1 MDMHGRSSPRA
12 TRLQYDVGALPI
24 TALRPTAADPIIGR
38 CLGGKLIVE
47 ERIGAGALGTVY
59 RAKHV
64 LLPQPVAVKVLHAHY
79 QEDPGF
85 RARFL
90 AEAQAASVLD
100 HPSLVRVIDF
110 GEQWGGFMWLA
121 MELLEGTRLDELLAE
136 EGRLSVE
143 RAVEILLDVCAGLA
157 HAHARGI
164 VHGDVKP
171 ANILLVGRADDDGD
185 VVVRAKLCDFG
196 VARMAMQGDVV
207 ESGSRPALGTP
218 AYMSPEQC
226 LGEDLDARSDVYSCG
241 VLFYELIT
249 GEVPFDGTEPQVLLR
264 QHLLVSPTLPSAKR
278 ADIDARVDA
287 IVSKALAKERED
299 RFASMR
305 ELRAALRELSGGLGL
320 PTRTTSIPPA
330 PPGMLEANPTEGLA
344 ATGLRAAE
352 GTDAT
357 RTTQVVLTP
366 SIRARFG
373 GDTDVEIELSRA
385 KVVSEIRE
393 LRDPSGAAARDA
405 RRDDEKAPDPRTARD
420 AGAPRATSSDLADFL
435 LARSELLD
443 REKHALGELLLRG
456 SADAIAWRVARLI
469 ARVESSRGRDTV
481 ASEVLRLL
489 DTPANLAPFA
499 ERLLSE
505 DVLPGPYIERV
516 LLRAGHEC
524 ARALW
529 SARVSGGAAGAER
542 RGRFVSWMLAIGPG
556 ARDLLRAA
564 LAKLAPHAGTVRHVE
579 VVEDVLLSL
588 PARCDDDLLAAVAS
602 FAKSPVPR
610 IRELALAAI
619 ARALG

>member
-1 MDMHGRSSPRA
+1 MGIEPRSSPSALREANDVTAA
-12 TRLQYDVGALPI
+12 TATI
-24 TALRPTAADPIIGR
+24 SALRPAPIDPVIGR
-38 CLGGKLIVE
+38 VLGGKLIVE
-47 ERIGAGALGTVY
+47 ERIGAGALGIVY

-64 LLPQPVAVKVLHAHY
+64 LLPQPVAVKVLHSHY

-121 MELLEGTRLDELLAE
+121 MELLEGTRLDALLEE
-136 EGRLSVE
+136 EGRLPVE

-196 VARMAMQGDVV
+196 VARMAMQGDVA

-226 LGEDLDARSDVYSCG
+226 LGEDLDPRSDIYSCG
-241 VLFYELIT
+241 VLFYELVT

-264 QHLLVSPTLPSAKR
+264 QHLLMSPALPSAKR
-278 ADIDARVDA
+278 ADVDARVDA
-287 IVSKALAKERED
+287 IVTKALAKDRGD
-299 RFASMR
+299 RFGSMR

-320 PTRTTSIPPA
+320 PQRATSIPPA
-330 PPGMLEANPTEGLA
+330 PI
-344 ATGLRAAE
+344 ATARA
-352 GTDAT
+352 
-357 RTTQVVLTP
+357 TP
-366 SIRARFG
+366 SVA
-373 GDTDVEIELSRA
+373 TDPVESDVAIDLARA
-385 KVVSEIRE
+385 KATSGVRE
-393 LRDPSGAAARDA
+393 LRRETPATTAARDDRTDRGDEPD
-405 RRDDEKAPDPRTARD
+405 RRERSAQAPTRDPRD
-420 AGAPRATSSDLADFL
+420 PRSTSSDLADFL
-435 LARSELLD
+435 LARAELLD
-443 REKHALGELLLRG
+443 REKHALRELLVRG
-456 SADAIAWRVARLI
+456 SADAIAWRVARLM
-469 ARVESSRGRDTV
+469 ARLESSRGKDAV
-481 ASEVLRLL
+481 AAEVLRLL
-489 DTPANLAPFA
+489 DTPANLLPFA

-516 LLRAGHEC
+516 LQRAGHQC

-529 SARVSGGAAGAER
+529 SARVSRISAGPTR
-542 RGRFVSWMLAIGPG
+542 RERFVSWMLAIGPG
-556 ARDLLRAA
+556 GRDVLRAA
-564 LAKLAPHAGTVRHVE
+564 LVKLTPHADTGRHAE
-579 VVEDVLLSL
+579 LVEDVLLAL
-588 PARCDDDLLAAVAS
+588 PVRCDDDLLADAAR

-610 IRELALAAI
+610 VRELVLAAI
-619 ARALG
+619 ARALR

>member
-1 MDMHGRSSPRA
+1 MDTDGRSSPRA
-12 TRLQYDVGALPI
+12 MRLQYDGAVPS
-24 TALRPTAADPIIGR
+24 TALRPKAADPIIGR

-64 LLPQPVAVKVLHAHY
+64 LLPQPVAVKVLHTHY

-100 HPSLVRVIDF
+100 HPSVVRVIDF

-171 ANILLVGRADDDGD
+171 ANIILVGRPDDDGD

-196 VARMAMQGDVV
+196 VARVSMHGDVV

-264 QHLLVSPTLPSAKR
+264 QHLLMSPTLPSAKR

-287 IVSKALAKERED
+287 IVTKALAKERAD

-320 PTRTTSIPPA
+320 PPRTTSIPPA
-330 PPGMLEANPTEGLA
+330 PPDTCGSDPAAQARANA
-344 ATGLRAAE
+344 
-352 GTDAT
+352 
-357 RTTQVVLTP
+357 
-366 SIRARFG
+366 
-373 GDTDVEIELSRA
+373 
-385 KVVSEIRE
+385 
-393 LRDPSGAAARDA
+393 
-405 RRDDEKAPDPRTARD
+405 RTA
-420 AGAPRATSSDLADFL
+420 SSDLADFL

-443 REKHALGELLLRG
+443 REKHALRELLLRG

-481 ASEVLRLL
+481 AAEVLRLL
-489 DTPANLAPFA
+489 ETPANLGPFA

-516 LLRAGHEC
+516 LQRAGHEC

-529 SARVSGGAAGAER
+529 SARISSGGSASAER

-556 ARDLLRAA
+556 ARGVLRAA
-564 LAKLAPHAGTVRHVE
+564 LVKLGPHAGTGRHAE
-579 VVEDVLLSL
+579 IVEDLLLAL
-588 PARCDDDLLAAVAS
+588 PPGCDDDVLAGVAR
-602 FAKSPVPR
+602 FASSPVPR
-610 IRELALAAI
+610 VRELALAAI
-619 ARALG
+619 ARAL

>member
-1 MDMHGRSSPRA
+1 MSIDERSIRSALRHPNGIE
-12 TRLQYDVGALPI
+12 GAAG
-24 TALRPTAADPIIGR
+24 TALRPAPIDPIIGR

-64 LLPQPVAVKVLHAHY
+64 LLPQPVAVKVLHTHY

-121 MELLEGTRLDELLAE
+121 MELLEGTRLDHVLEE
-136 EGRLSVE
+136 EGRFSVE

-196 VARMAMQGDVV
+196 VARVATHGEVA
-207 ESGSRPALGTP
+207 ESGCRPALGTP

-264 QHLLVSPTLPSAKR
+264 QHLLMSPTLPSAKR

-287 IVSKALAKERED
+287 IVTKALAKERDD

-320 PTRTTSIPPA
+320 APRVTTVPPAPVAPAEVPPA
-330 PPGMLEANPTEGLA
+330 PP
-344 ATGLRAAE
+344 
-352 GTDAT
+352 
-357 RTTQVVLTP
+357 TTPMITP
-366 SIRARFG
+366 PEHEES
-373 GDTDVEIELSRA
+373 DVEIELARA
-385 KVVSEIRE
+385 KAISEVRE
-393 LRDPSGAAARDA
+393 VRPAGEGTHVDRSARAIPLDRSAGHERPATRDA
-405 RRDDEKAPDPRTARD
+405 REHRQAA
-420 AGAPRATSSDLADFL
+420 SSDLADFL
-435 LARSELLD
+435 LARAELLD

-456 SADAIAWRVARLI
+456 SADAIAWRAARLI

-481 ASEVLRLL
+481 AAEVLRLL
-489 DTPANLAPFA
+489 DSPANLASFA

-516 LLRAGHEC
+516 LQRAGREC

-529 SARVSGGAAGAER
+529 SARVSRRAPGRER

-556 ARDLLRAA
+556 ARDVLRAA
-564 LAKLAPHAGTVRHVE
+564 LIKLAPHATTTRHADII
-579 VVEDVLLSL
+579 EDVLLAL
-588 PARCDDDLLAAVAS
+588 PARCDDELLSAVAR
-602 FAKSPVPR
+602 FARSPARRVA
-610 IRELALAAI
+610 ELALAAI